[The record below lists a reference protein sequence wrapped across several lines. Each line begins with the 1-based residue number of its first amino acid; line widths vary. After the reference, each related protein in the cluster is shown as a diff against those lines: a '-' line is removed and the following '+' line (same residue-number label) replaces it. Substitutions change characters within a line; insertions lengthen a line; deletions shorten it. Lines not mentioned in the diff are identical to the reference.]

1 MKKQK
6 SIGTLILSVLVLL
19 ALIPVLAML
28 FSSFALTTN
37 IMEKRN
43 DITKE
48 SATRAVMTEKEN
60 LVANAESRFNS
71 FAENDFFK
79 KDFNMTEI
87 RSAIDFAV
95 NGDLQIKSIIF
106 ATPDNKFVSNVNIPA
121 DFQAPERPWF
131 KEQWKSKLVYPL
143 SRCSNQRIC

>member
-60 LVANAESRFNS
+60 LVANAESR
-71 FAENDFFK
+71 
-79 KDFNMTEI
+79 
-87 RSAIDFAV
+87 
-95 NGDLQIKSIIF
+95 
-106 ATPDNKFVSNVNIPA
+106 
-121 DFQAPERPWF
+121 
-131 KEQWKSKLVYPL
+131 
-143 SRCSNQRIC
+143 